1 MPENCQE
8 DDEYGKLDEFVMR
21 IVLDL
26 DDAINLIKTNI
37 SEVQRINLIA
47 LVT

>member
-1 MPENCQE
+1 M
-8 DDEYGKLDEFVMR
+8 DEFVTR

-26 DDAINLIKTNI
+26 EDAINLIRTNI
-37 SEVQRINLIA
+37 SEIQRMNLIA